1 MKWHISPLD
10 GSFQKDSFD
19 CGKPQL
25 NEYLKQRAGQDEER
39 RYSKTFVAATG
50 KESKEV
56 LGYYSTSASCI
67 EFKNIP
73 EHNDIPKNLPKY
85 PAPVMLI
92 GRLAVDIR
100 MQGKGL
106 GATLLMHALSRAV
119 SVSSEMGIFAVRVD
133 ALDLEAKEFYQ
144 HYGFVPCQDEELSL
158 LLPMATIVK
167 SRRERQVS

>member
-1 MKWHISPLD
+1 
-10 GSFQKDSFD
+10 
-19 CGKPQL
+19 
-25 NEYLKQRAGQDEER
+25 
-39 RYSKTFVAATG
+39 
-50 KESKEV
+50 
-56 LGYYSTSASCI
+56 
-67 EFKNIP
+67 
-73 EHNDIPKNLPKY
+73 
-85 PAPVMLI
+85 MLI